1 MSKVARHPRH
11 PAVVNMN
18 LEGIAQ
24 RYTIRF
30 ADIKP
35 DWNVFG
41 DSNYDGYRR
50 AQFRYIGETLGKPEI
65 RHIPAGATRLS
76 VMYVPPGE
84 GNAPHT
90 HPVEEVF
97 FILKGNLTVFF
108 EEEDGRRVEENRGP
122 WDCVSCPAGVIHGFQ
137 NNGLE
142 PAYLQV
148 MVGQKKPEPMGYA
161 DVKLDAAEPRMQVD
175 RGK

>member
-41 DSNYDGYRR
+41 DSNYDG
-50 AQFRYIGETLGKPEI
+50 
-65 RHIPAGATRLS
+65 
-76 VMYVPPGE
+76 
-84 GNAPHT
+84 
-90 HPVEEVF
+90 
-97 FILKGNLTVFF
+97 
-108 EEEDGRRVEENRGP
+108 
-122 WDCVSCPAGVIHGFQ
+122 
-137 NNGLE
+137 
-142 PAYLQV
+142 
-148 MVGQKKPEPMGYA
+148 
-161 DVKLDAAEPRMQVD
+161 
-175 RGK
+175 